1 MLYKDIE
8 DLIGEELPK
17 HIREQEIEEI
27 FDNTKDDI
35 HGNLLVLV
43 DSVSENKIIDV
54 EEIEAKAPLFIIC
67 DEKTDINTSIPNVRV
82 KNSREILSRLYSL
95 FYRIDYTKT
104 DFIAVTGTNGKTTTA
119 TLICEILLYS
129 GYNAGFI
136 GTGRIQYMGEL
147 YTDIFYSM
155 TTPDP
160 KVLYSS
166 IAKMQK
172 AGASVIVMEVS
183 SHAIALKKVAPIPFK
198 LGLFTNLSLEHLD
211 FHKNIEDYYKTKTSL
226 FLQVEKGIFNS
237 DDKYSIEAMSE
248 CFDICNT
255 TSVGIIYEAE
265 ARATNIEV
273 NGLEGS
279 SFLYKDK
286 KRLFKVK
293 LNLIGY
299 HNIYNALFA
308 LKCAIEYGVKPYMAN
323 EALKGIKNIE
333 GRFELIKDSI
343 YVIIDYAH
351 TPEAFEKILSFTNTI
366 NKSRQNIYT
375 VFGCGGNRDKL
386 KRPIMA
392 EIASLYSTYVI
403 VTEDNSRDEDTEKII
418 DDIVRGAKKCKNLTI
433 IYSRREAIEYA
444 INQAKDNDIVLIL
457 GKGHERYNLG
467 INGYSAFDE
476 KEIVYNALSARDLR
490 RKNEN

>member
-1 MLYKDIE
+1 MLYRDIE
-8 DLIGEELPK
+8 DLIGEVIPK
-17 HIREQEIEEI
+17 NIREKEIKEI
-27 FDNTKDDI
+27 FDNTKDEI
-35 HGNLLVLV
+35 QGGLLVLV
-43 DSVSENKIIDV
+43 DSVRENKITDV
-54 EEIEAKAPLFIIC
+54 GGIEAKAPEFIIY
-67 DEKTDINTSIPNVRV
+67 DEKIELNTAIPSVKV
-82 KNSREILSRLYSL
+82 KNSREILSRIYSQ
-95 FYRIDYTKT
+95 FYKIDYTKT

-119 TLICEILLYS
+119 TLIYKILLYS

-136 GTGRIQYMGEL
+136 GTGKIEYMGEG
-147 YTDIFYSM
+147 YTDIYYSM

-160 KVLYSS
+160 KILYSS
-166 IAKMQK
+166 ISKMQK
-172 AGASVIVMEVS
+172 SGANVIVMEVS

-198 LGLFTNLSLEHLD
+198 LGLFTNLSPEHLD
-211 FHKNIEDYYKTKTSL
+211 FHKDIEDYYKTKTSL
-226 FLQVEKGIFNS
+226 FSQVEKGIFNL
-237 DDKYSIEAMSE
+237 DDKYSQEAMSE

-255 TSVGIIYEAE
+255 TSVGIIYDAE

-273 NGLEGS
+273 NGFEGA

-286 KRLFKVK
+286 KRIFKTR
-293 LNLIGY
+293 LNLVGY

-308 LKCAIEYGVKPYMAN
+308 LKCAIEYGVKPYLAN
-323 EALKGIKNIE
+323 EALKDIKCID

-351 TPEAFEKILSFTNTI
+351 TPEAFEKILSFTNTT
-366 NKSRQNIYT
+366 NKNRQNIYT
-375 VFGCGGNRDKL
+375 VFGCGGNRDRL

-392 EIASLYSTYVI
+392 KIACFYSTYVI

-418 DDIVRGAKKCKNLTI
+418 NDIVHGAKEFKNLTI

-444 INQAKDNDIVLIL
+444 INQANDNDIVLIL

-467 INGYSAFDE
+467 INGYTAFDE
-476 KEIVYNALSARDLR
+476 KEIVCNALRARASR